1 MEESE
6 AREVRADLKVT
17 QEVGVVECATMAEDR
32 AIIIMAAL
40 VMAVEGEVGEVT
52 EVVVGEEEVEEAT
65 AAVGE
70 GEVEVEAMAV
80 VVVAVGVSFS
90 LLSQQSRRC

>member
-17 QEVGVVECATMAEDR
+17 QEAGVAECATMAEDR
-32 AIIIMAAL
+32 AIIMAAL
-40 VMAVEGEVGEVT
+40 VMAVEGEVT
-52 EVVVGEEEVEEAT
+52 AVGEEEVEEEAT

-70 GEVEVEAMAV
+70 GEVEAEAMAV

-90 LLSQQSRRC
+90 FIAAERRC